1 MSRMTD
7 SSHSRTTAGILFAVL
22 CVLLV
27 ILSGTIQ
34 VVHAHESGNITHS
47 DCSLCT
53 TAHLVS
59 LAVAPAAIFIAV
71 KHDAQI
77 VPSLKPVCPR
87 TLSVFEFFTRPPPVA
102 AAVS

>member
-1 MSRMTD
+1 M
-7 SSHSRTTAGILFAVL
+7 F

-27 ILSGTIQ
+27 ILSGTVQ
-34 VVHAHESGNITHS
+34 VVHAHESGNLAHS

-59 LAVAPAAIFIAV
+59 LAVVPAAIFIAV
-71 KHDAQI
+71 KHDAQ
-77 VPSLKPVCPR
+77 VVASLKPVCPR
-87 TLSVFEFFTRPPPVA
+87 TLSVFKLFTRPPPVD

>member
-1 MSRMTD
+1 M
-7 SSHSRTTAGILFAVL
+7 AGTLIAVF

-27 ILSGTIQ
+27 MLSGTIQ
-34 VVHAHESGNITHS
+34 VVHAHESGNLAHS

-59 LAVAPAAIFIAV
+59 LTVVAAAILIALR
-71 KHDAQI
+71 HDAQI
-77 VPSLKPVCPR
+77 VASLKPVSPR
-87 TLSVFEFFTRPPPVA
+87 TLSVFCLFTRPPPVA

>member
-1 MSRMTD
+1 MTESSR
-7 SSHSRTTAGILFAVL
+7 SRTMAGTILAVF

-27 ILSGTIQ
+27 ILGGTIQ
-34 VVHAHESGNITHS
+34 VVHAHESANLAHS

-59 LAVAPAAIFIAV
+59 LAVVPAAILIAV
-71 KHDAQI
+71 KHDIQVLA
-77 VPSLKPVCPR
+77 SLKPVCPR
-87 TLSVFEFFTRPPPVA
+87 TLSVFELFTRPPPEV